1 MRIRKNCEKKLES
14 NTSSIFLWIVG
25 VCQKKFDR
33 SISFPAFFLLFAA
46 QKTVRGLIKD
56 AAYVSKVLV
65 RWSIIEHIMYQ
76 VSLIHTDSTLYFE

>member
-1 MRIRKNCEKKLES
+1 M
-14 NTSSIFLWIVG
+14 
-25 VCQKKFDR
+25 CQKKLDR
-33 SISFPAFFLLFAA
+33 SISFPVFFLIFAA

-56 AAYVSKVLV
+56 AACASKVFV